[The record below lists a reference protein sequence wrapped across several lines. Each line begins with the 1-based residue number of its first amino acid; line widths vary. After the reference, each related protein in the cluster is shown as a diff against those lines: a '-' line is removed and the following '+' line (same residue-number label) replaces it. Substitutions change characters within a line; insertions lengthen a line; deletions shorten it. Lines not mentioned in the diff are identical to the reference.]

1 MNTGLLAIQ
10 DFLQSYIHAI
20 SALLNVGVTVV
31 DRNLVRI
38 AGTAHYASQI
48 GQKIEHGP
56 FYRHLIQT
64 GQPGVFKNAQNAEHC
79 HQCDRQSHCSE
90 LADIAYP
97 IFYEDE
103 VLGIVGII
111 AFSEKEK
118 AEMIRNGS
126 NFKVFLQHMSSLIES
141 KLVTLKQK
149 NTLESQLDEA
159 INASRKQLQ
168 EVGFIGQNQQIKEIL
183 GLSSRIASSDSTIL
197 ITGESG
203 TGKDVLARVI
213 HEQSDRHHRLMIPVN
228 CSAIPDTLIE
238 SELFGYEAGSFTGAS
253 KSGQPG
259 KFELAH
265 ESTLF
270 LDEIGEMSMHAQ
282 TKLLRVLQE
291 KEVHRIG
298 GKKGIAV
305 DVRVICA
312 TNQDLW
318 QLVKEK
324 RFRMDLYYR
333 INVIPMAIPPLR
345 ERRDDIPIF
354 INKFINLYNKRLKKN
369 IEVGSAEV
377 LDCLVAYHWPG
388 NVRELKNVIEYLV
401 NIKQSGVIELSDLP
415 SHFLVSQKR
424 ETSLELPLKE
434 LVAAH
439 EKNILETLLANA
451 YTTQEKQ
458 SVADRLGISLAT
470 LYRKMVEH
478 HIK

>member
-1 MNTGLLAIQ
+1 MNTGLSAIQ

-31 DRNLVRI
+31 DRHLIRI

-56 FYRHLIQT
+56 FYHHLIET
-64 GQPGVFKNAQNAEHC
+64 GQPGVFKNIQNAKYC
-79 HQCDRQSHCSE
+79 HQCDRRSDCSE

-97 IFYEDE
+97 IFYENE

-118 AEMIRNGS
+118 AELIRNGS
-126 NFKVFLQHMSSLIES
+126 NFEVFLQHMSFLIES
-141 KLVTLKQK
+141 KLATLKQK
-149 NTLESQLDEA
+149 NTLENQLDEA

-168 EVGFIGQNQQIKEIL
+168 EIGFIGQNRQIQDIL
-183 GLSSRIASSDSTIL
+183 ALSQRIATSDSTVL

-213 HEQSDRHHRLMIPVN
+213 HEQSDRHHKLMIPVN

-253 KSGQPG
+253 KKGQPG

-265 ESTLF
+265 GSTLF

-318 QLVKEK
+318 QLVEEK
-324 RFRMDLYYR
+324 RFRMDLFYR

-354 INKFINLYNKRLKKN
+354 INQFMHLYNKRLKKN
-369 IEVGSAEV
+369 ISIGKSEV
-377 LDCLVAYHWPG
+377 LECLVGYHWPG

-401 NIKQSGVIELSDLP
+401 NIKHSGVIELSDLP

-424 ETSLELPLKE
+424 ETSHELPLKE
-434 LVAAH
+434 LMNVH
-439 EKNILETLLANA
+439 EKSILETLLANA
-451 YTTQEKQ
+451 HTTQDKQ
-458 SVADRLGISLAT
+458 IVAQRLGISLAT
-470 LYRKMVEH
+470 LYRKMAEH
-478 HIK
+478 DIK